1 MSGRYGLGER
11 RIIEIITDLQRK
23 MPSNPLPFGD
33 DVSATRIGGG
43 RLAVLKCDMLVGMT
57 DIPEG
62 MSLWQASRKAVVAS
76 ISDLAS
82 KGVNPTAIMT
92 SLGLPRNLSENNIR
106 QIASGL
112 NSGATEY
119 GAYLIGGD
127 TNESSDF
134 IIDVFAFGVCMEKDL
149 IRRRNAEIG
158 DIVAVTGDFGLTA
171 LGLKITQKNLD
182 APRKLRNEATRALFM
197 PTARLM
203 EGLALARS
211 HLITSS
217 IDSSDGLAWS
227 LYELSR
233 SSKVGFTID
242 TVPIHQDV
250 KEFALKRG
258 LDYSEFAFYGGE
270 EYELVVTMNP
280 ELYNK
285 AKRKVPT
292 LKPIGRATRN
302 QRLILR
308 SGNQVR
314 RIEPRGYEHLIGS

>member
-1 MSGRYGLGER
+1 MSRRYGLGER
-11 RIIEIITDLQRK
+11 RIIEIITNLQKK
-23 MPSNPLPFGD
+23 MPNSPLPFGD

-57 DIPEG
+57 DIPKG
-62 MSLWQASRKAVVAS
+62 MSLRQASRKAVVAS

-82 KGVNPTAIMT
+82 KGVKPTAIMT

-119 GAYLIGGD
+119 GAYVIGGD
-127 TNESSDF
+127 TNESSDL

-149 IRRRNAEIG
+149 VRRGTAEIG
-158 DIVAVTGDFGLTA
+158 DVVAVTGDFGLTA

-182 APRKLRNEATRALFM
+182 APGKLRNEATRALFM
-197 PTARLM
+197 PKAKLM

-233 SSKVGFTID
+233 SGKVGFTID
-242 TVPIHQDV
+242 TVPIHQGV

-270 EYELVVTMNP
+270 EYELVVTINP

-285 AKRKVPT
+285 AKRKVPS

-308 SGNQVR
+308 SGNR
-314 RIEPRGYEHLIGS
+314 IRKIEPRGYEHLIGP